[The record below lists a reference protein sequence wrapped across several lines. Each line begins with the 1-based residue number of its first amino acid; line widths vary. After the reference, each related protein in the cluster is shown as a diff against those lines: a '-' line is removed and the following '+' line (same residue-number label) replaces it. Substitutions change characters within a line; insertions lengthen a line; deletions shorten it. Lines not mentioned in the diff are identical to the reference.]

1 MRAYRLEADR
11 EEEIRRSQASGL
23 AFGLFVELRVAEGL
37 DRLDPAFSEI
47 PRHALDQHPAQP
59 ATGERG
65 DHPGGRQQDGVGRD
79 RRGRK
84 RHGPRHVRRRREHH
98 EPSGHAVDVDELA
111 AGAPLQERLGDPG
124 LLLQLRVAAGARPL
138 GRYRIE
144 LPVDAPAAWSRK
156 VLERIERQI
165 DKAPRHRPLL
175 DERNSPA
182 KHPPPSNQD
191 DRTRKTCGTGGIR
204 HFPPRPAGRP
214 ITPPTRG
221 WAAPAGSH
229 LARRAGSRGVCP
241 AGALWVWPRRGRNAP
256 CANRASADRCQPRSR
271 TRPERAL
278 PGCLPLSGFAPL
290 TALTAPVGFAPPAG
304 SLAVA
309 PSGRPALAGGALA
322 ADGLGVGGLVAGAL
336 AAVFVPAAGASASAS
351 APPAPAASASA
362 PLARGMSAHALPVFA
377 LDRSR
382 SGARSPA
389 STLGPVR
396 PVSSARGSA
405 ARCAGT
411 ERAGAVAVVTEV
423 LGAPPTGTARSERS
437 PSMARSSVPPR
448 SPAGASAP
456 AARCPSELDG
466 ADARSRSGL
475 AAAVGLRLA
484 GAFQSILGGS
494 ANGRPPNS
502 ASQAATSARF
512 SRHCDSGIVGR
523 ISSQSDRNVPRSCSR
538 PYGRARNHRC
548 RCAEPSPHRFTCT
561 RATPSR
567 DRTARSSRTVM
578 TPSSAA
584 NRFGRS
590 PRSRWERDSR
600 MSTIGRPVGRSRL
613 LTRHRS
619 LTQI

>member
-124 LLLQLRVAAGARPL
+124 LLLQLRLAAGARPL

-229 LARRAGSRGVCP
+229 LARRAGSRVVGV
-241 AGALWVWPRRGRNAP
+241 AAP
-256 CANRASADRCQPRSR
+256 
-271 TRPERAL
+271 RPERAVRE
-278 PGCLPLSGFAPL
+278 PRERG
-290 TALTAPVGFAPPAG
+290 PVSAAVSDPAG
-304 SLAVA
+304 TRLTGLLATVGLRVA
-309 PSGRPALAGGALA
+309 TVGLRA
-322 ADGLGVGGLVAGAL
+322 ADRLDRAGRL
-336 AAVFVPAAGASASAS
+336 R
-351 APPAPAASASA
+351 AASR
-362 PLARGMSAHALPVFA
+362 LARGRAIGPARA
-377 LDRSR
+377 RRRQRWDRS
-382 SGARSPA
+382 
-389 STLGPVR
+389 GP
-396 PVSSARGSA
+396 SLQ
-405 ARCAGT
+405 
-411 ERAGAVAVVTEV
+411 
-423 LGAPPTGTARSERS
+423 LGAPRRAAQARSALAQWRWLPRCSARHPRGRLARKDLLRWHEVACRRALRPARPRQQRAARPSWTVLTRVPDPGSPPQSGSGSRVPSSRSWAAQPTVVHRTRRARRRRAPGFRATATPGSSAGSRPRATGTCRAAAAARTGGPGTTDAGAPSRHPTG
-437 PSMARSSVPPR
+437 
-448 SPAGASAP
+448 
-456 AARCPSELDG
+456 
-466 ADARSRSGL
+466 
-475 AAAVGLRLA
+475 
-484 GAFQSILGGS
+484 
-494 ANGRPPNS
+494 
-502 ASQAATSARF
+502 
-512 SRHCDSGIVGR
+512 
-523 ISSQSDRNVPRSCSR
+523 
-538 PYGRARNHRC
+538 
-548 RCAEPSPHRFTCT
+548 
-561 RATPSR
+561 
-567 DRTARSSRTVM
+567 
-578 TPSSAA
+578 
-584 NRFGRS
+584 
-590 PRSRWERDSR
+590 
-600 MSTIGRPVGRSRL
+600 
-613 LTRHRS
+613 
-619 LTQI
+619 

>member
-182 KHPPPSNQD
+182 KHPPPSNRD

-278 PGCLPLSGFAPL
+278 PGCLPLSGFALPLSGFAPL

-309 PSGRPALAGGALA
+309 PSGRPALAGVNAGTGPARLFSSGLRGALRRH
-322 ADGLGVGGLVAGAL
+322 GA
-336 AAVFVPAAGASASAS
+336 
-351 APPAPAASASA
+351 
-362 PLARGMSAHALPVFA
+362 RW
-377 LDRSR
+377 R
-382 SGARSPA
+382 SGGGYRGAR
-389 STLGPVR
+389 
-396 PVSSARGSA
+396 
-405 ARCAGT
+405 
-411 ERAGAVAVVTEV
+411 
-423 LGAPPTGTARSERS
+423 
-437 PSMARSSVPPR
+437 
-448 SPAGASAP
+448 
-456 AARCPSELDG
+456 
-466 ADARSRSGL
+466 
-475 AAAVGLRLA
+475 
-484 GAFQSILGGS
+484 
-494 ANGRPPNS
+494 
-502 ASQAATSARF
+502 
-512 SRHCDSGIVGR
+512 
-523 ISSQSDRNVPRSCSR
+523 
-538 PYGRARNHRC
+538 
-548 RCAEPSPHRFTCT
+548 
-561 RATPSR
+561 RATHG
-567 DRTARSSRTVM
+567 D
-578 TPSSAA
+578 
-584 NRFGRS
+584 G
-590 PRSRWERDSR
+590 
-600 MSTIGRPVGRSRL
+600 
-613 LTRHRS
+613 S
-619 LTQI
+619 LGKISFDGTK